1 MPWLRGQSAGAFPDA
16 VRHPTQYGPR
26 IKAQA
31 SYLNSY
37 HFIPLA
43 RTAELL
49 TDFYGQSPSE
59 AALIATN
66 QQAVT
71 QIQPTLTSIKEQL
84 IASDVAHFDE
94 SGLRVAGHLQWL
106 HVASTRALTFYQ
118 IDAKARARRHADGGH
133 FAALSRHGR
142 A

>member
-1 MPWLRGQSAGAFPDA
+1 MQGAFPDA
-16 VRHPTQYGPR
+16 VRHPTQYGPS

-106 HVASTRALTFYQ
+106 HVASTR
-118 IDAKARARRHADGGH
+118 H
-133 FAALSRHGR
+133 
-142 A
+142 

>member
-1 MPWLRGQSAGAFPDA
+1 M
-16 VRHPTQYGPR
+16 
-26 IKAQA
+26 
-31 SYLNSY
+31 
-37 HFIPLA
+37 
-43 RTAELL
+43 L

-106 HVASTRALTFYQ
+106 HVAS
-118 IDAKARARRHADGGH
+118 HAH
-133 FAALSRHGR
+133 
-142 A
+142 

>member
-1 MPWLRGQSAGAFPDA
+1 MAC
-16 VRHPTQYGPR
+16 
-26 IKAQA
+26 
-31 SYLNSY
+31 
-37 HFIPLA
+37 
-43 RTAELL
+43 TAELP

-94 SGLRVAGHLQWL
+94 SGLRVVYHLQWL
-106 HVASTRALTFYQ
+106 HVASTRALTFF
-118 IDAKARARRHADGGH
+118 IKSMPNAGKMDGGH